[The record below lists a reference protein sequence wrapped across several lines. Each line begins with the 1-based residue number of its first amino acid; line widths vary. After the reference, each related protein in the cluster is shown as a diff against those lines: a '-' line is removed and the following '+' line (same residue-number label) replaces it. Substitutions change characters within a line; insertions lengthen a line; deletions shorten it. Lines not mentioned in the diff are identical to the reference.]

1 MNVAA
6 LTLSSGQGSGL
17 QKCWFH
23 RLTRISPRLVL
34 VTTWVATSF
43 FSVDAES
50 TFLSACCEIFFPI
63 DRSNT
68 PANCDQEGNET
79 VSSNNAATA
88 QAVRKI
94 VFEG

>member
-6 LTLSSGQGSGL
+6 LSLSSGQGSGL

-34 VTTWVATSF
+34 VTTAATNC
-43 FSVDAES
+43 FSEDAES

-63 DRSNT
+63 DRSST
-68 PANCDQEGNET
+68 PATCAREGNET
-79 VSSNNAATA
+79 ISSNKAATA
-88 QAVRKI
+88 QEVRKNI
-94 VFEG
+94 FEG